1 MIFIYEENASRER
14 FTIKGEL
21 HKYLIKVRRHQEG
34 DEISMRLKNAPEM
47 LYTYKIVSVDPRS
60 LEVAL
65 VSEQVCEVKAK
76 KALHIGWCVI
86 DTKSV
91 EKVLPSLNEIGVEKI
106 TFIYCDR
113 SQKNFKPDY
122 KRYERILEASNQ
134 QCGRTDFMEFATAK
148 NVQEFVEG
156 NPDTKVF
163 DFCENVLKEDAEIS
177 TVLIGCEGG
186 FSKEEKELL
195 SKYEVFRLDTPLV
208 LRSESAVLAVASKI
222 IL

>member
-1 MIFIYEENASRER
+1 MIFIYEENASKDR

-21 HKYLIKVRRHQEG
+21 HKYLIKVRRHKEG
-34 DEISMRLKNAPEM
+34 DQISMRLKNAPEM
-47 LYTYKIVSVDPRS
+47 LYIYEIVSVDPRS

-76 KALHIGWCVI
+76 KELHIGWCVI
-86 DTKSV
+86 DSKSV

-113 SQKNFKPDY
+113 SQKNFKPDF

-134 QCGRTDFMEFATAK
+134 QCGRTNFMELETAK
-148 NVQEFVEG
+148 NIKEFLEH

-163 DFCENVLKEDAEIS
+163 DFCDNILQEDADIK
-177 TVLIGCEGG
+177 TILIGCEGG
-186 FSKEEKELL
+186 FSGEEKKFLET
-195 SKYEVFRLDTPLV
+195 YEVFRLDTPLV
-208 LRSESAVLAVASKI
+208 LRSESAVVAVSSKI

>member
-1 MIFIYEENASRER
+1 MIFIYEENAGKAR
-14 FTIKGEL
+14 FAIKGEL
-21 HKYLIKVRRHQEG
+21 HKYLIKVRRHKEG
-34 DEISMRLKNAPEM
+34 DLLSMRLKNAPEM
-47 LYTYKIVSVDPRS
+47 LYTYKIVSVDPKS
-60 LEVAL
+60 LEVAF
-65 VSEQVCEVKAK
+65 VSEHVCEVKAK
-76 KALHIGWCVI
+76 QALHIGWCVI

-113 SQKNFKPDY
+113 SQKNFKPDF

-134 QCGRTDFMEFATAK
+134 QCGRSDFMEFKTAK
-148 NVQEFVEG
+148 NVQEFVRE

-163 DFCENVLKEDAEIS
+163 DFCDNVLKDGDGIS

-195 SKYEVFRLDTPLV
+195 SAYDVFRLDTPLV

>member
-1 MIFIYEENASRER
+1 MIFIYEEHASQER

-21 HKYLIKVRRHQEG
+21 HKYLIKVRRHKEG
-34 DEISMRLKNAPEM
+34 DNILMRLKNAPEM

-60 LEVAL
+60 LEVAF

-76 KALHIGWCVI
+76 KELHVGWCVI

-113 SQKNFKPDY
+113 SQKNFKPDF

-134 QCGRTDFMEFATAK
+134 QCGRSDFMEFATAK
-148 NVQEFVEG
+148 NVEEFVRE

-163 DFCENVLKEDAEIS
+163 DFCDNVLEEGADIS

-186 FSKEEKELL
+186 FSQEEKELL
-195 SKYEVFRLDTPLV
+195 AKNEVFRLDTPLV
-208 LRSESAVLAVASKI
+208 LRSESAVVAVASKI
-222 IL
+222 LL